1 MQNYYRLEERAPQ
14 AGSIGDTQKSAQRH
28 PSIFSTDAPLL
39 PKLGYSPLPRIVR
52 GKPAIDGKNLPKQLA
67 EFFADRHEND
77 PASFRAW
84 AAGFSGMANAGAS
97 TILATIEPP
106 HSNCATKPQR
116 A

>member
-1 MQNYYRLEERAPQ
+1 MPRKLEIAEARK
-14 AGSIGDTQKSAQRH
+14 KSAERH
-28 PSIFSTDAPLL
+28 PSILSTDAPLL

-52 GKPAIDGKNLPKQLA
+52 AKPAIDEKNLPKQLA
-67 EFFADRHEND
+67 EFFARRRTNS
-77 PASFRAW
+77 ASFRAW